1 MELLTQKKASEIL
14 GVSQMTFNR
23 WVRDGKAP
31 PPVVING
38 RKWYT
43 QESLN
48 GWIKDRMEA
57 QQ

>member
-1 MELLTQKKASEIL
+1 MELLTQKKSCEIL
-14 GVSQMTFNR
+14 GISQMTFNR

-48 GWIKDRMEA
+48 EWIKGQTEG
-57 QQ
+57 QK